1 MTRGWELG
9 WVGDEARRGGG
20 AAARDLGSDT
30 CGDVVEQRRNN
41 GTTPRGGIGKGGRRE
56 EDARMRM
63 EMMKIWGRE
72 GKGKESQVRRESQH
86 EPGNCH
92 TKVISWFGRP
102 TTSTTTRER
111 ACHSRHTSNQ
121 QRAAAAAPRQTHQ
134 LLRLGTWPP
143 PSRVPDHPGKRA
155 DRE

>member
-41 GTTPRGGIGKGGRRE
+41 GTTPRGGIGKGGEKGRRC
-56 EDARMRM
+56 ED
-63 EMMKIWGRE
+63 EDGDDEDLGKGRE
-72 GKGKESQVRRESQH
+72 KSHRFGGSQSQH

-121 QRAAAAAPRQTHQ
+121 QRAAAAPRQTHQ